1 MINKFNERLQQLI
14 NDKSITQ
21 QIFAS
26 KINLSFSTI
35 SQWTRGLKQPTADN
49 IIIVAQ
55 YFGVTTDYILGVSDF

>member
-21 QIFAS
+21 QILA
-26 KINLSFSTI
+26 KHTNI
-35 SQWTRGLKQPTADN
+35 SESIISYWVRGLKQPTADN
-49 IIIVAQ
+49 IIIVAR